1 MKRNR
6 KNIGN
11 PRNFIYYFIITS
23 VIPIF
28 VIMIVNFAVQDM
40 VQDQVLQSGNK
51 VLEQFFLH
59 VDTCMENMLLD
70 INELVEDEEIRTFAR
85 KNADNYRMYA
95 YVPEL
100 LRTKLL
106 KFGKEEY
113 ADILV
118 WYAYDDRIVS
128 QNYSSMLLGDF
139 YAYSYDP
146 EKSDYFYRYFDVD
159 AFYNIIKSYNIVPV
173 FDSLVSEDGTLY
185 LTVTLAQGYGRNL
198 NRHYAITI
206 LLEQKMLSEMS
217 NGAVLAE
224 GESIFLY
231 NEDGECVLSSEI
243 DDMKTLPEECRKSG
257 NYEYQDEEGEYV
269 LIVRESETIRGYY
282 AMKIPNKI
290 FWDKAN
296 SVRLISWFGVL
307 GSLALGSITACRLG
321 GRTQRTFERVMKNL
335 QTEKSK
341 AEKKRKLEEKNKHR
355 NAFLLRVLEK
365 NKIDMCNAENFEKNG
380 IMFSKEQ
387 YMIGI
392 LGFDENWEWGRE
404 EVSFVI
410 SNVFEELMQV
420 CERGYV
426 IMVSA
431 TQHMII
437 VNLKEGQ
444 KEQDVYDLFEQGVS
458 FLNEHLRL
466 GAVLGCS
473 SLKTDLID
481 ICDAY
486 REASKALK
494 YHFLREEEMII
505 VFSAEMN
512 EEIHYPFGEES
523 CMYQMIDNFMRNES
537 SCGVTAEEFTK
548 RLLEKYDVRQG
559 APIELV
565 ERFRY
570 ELQQTLNQ
578 FMVVN
583 KQASLA
589 GDDYLSKLSGAKGFR
604 KYCEVLQEGLEE
616 LSEEFKS
623 VSVQEKYGE
632 NIRKYVEE
640 YYMDC
645 DMNVTSIGERFNM
658 QSAYLSK
665 IFKTH
670 CGMALPDYISK
681 VRIKNSKSLLK
692 DGKLTV
698 GEIATKVGF
707 MSSNIYIKN
716 FKRWEGITPGKYR
729 ELGVS
734 MQESWIKHQK
744 NDVRL

>member
-1 MKRNR
+1 MKKKR
-6 KNIGN
+6 KNKGKQ
-11 PRNFIYYFIITS
+11 RNFIYYFIITS

-28 VIMIVNFAVQDM
+28 AIMIVNFAVQDM
-40 VQDQVLQSGNK
+40 VQDHVLQSGNK

-59 VDTCMENMLLD
+59 VDAYMENMLLD

-85 KNADNYRMYA
+85 KNAENYRMYA
-95 YVPEL
+95 YIPEL
-100 LRTKLL
+100 LREKLL
-106 KFGKEEY
+106 KFGKGEY

-128 QNYSSMLLGDF
+128 QNYSSRLLGDF
-139 YAYSYDP
+139 YAYSHNIATD
-146 EKSDYFYRYFDVD
+146 DYFYKYFDVD
-159 AFYNIIKSYNIVPV
+159 AFYKIVKSHDVIPV

-185 LTVTLAQGYGRNL
+185 LTVTLAQGYTRNI
-198 NRHYAITI
+198 NRHYAVTI
-206 LLEQKMLSEMS
+206 LLEQKMLSEMTD
-217 NGAVLAE
+217 GAVLAE

-243 DDMKTLPEECRKSG
+243 GDMKTLPEECRKSG
-257 NYEYQDEEGEYV
+257 NYEYQDEEGKYV
-269 LIVRESETIRGYY
+269 LIVRESEAIRGYY
-282 AMKIPNKI
+282 AMKIPNQI

-296 SVRLISWFGVL
+296 SVRLISWLGVL
-307 GSLALGSITACRLG
+307 CSLVLGTIVAWRLG
-321 GRTQRTFERVMKNL
+321 GRTQRTFEGVMKNI
-335 QTEKSK
+335 QTEKNI
-341 AEKKRKLEEKNKHR
+341 AEKKRKLEEKNKNR
-355 NAFLLRVLEK
+355 NTFLLRVLEK
-365 NKIDMCNAENFEKNG
+365 NKIDMCNAEVFEKNE
-380 IMFSKEQ
+380 IVFSTEQ

-410 SNVFEELMQV
+410 SNVFEELMQM
-420 CERGYV
+420 CEKSYV
-426 IMVSA
+426 IMLSA

-444 KEQDVYDLFEQGVS
+444 TEQDVYDLFEQGIS
-458 FLNEHLRL
+458 FLNEHLGL
-466 GAVLGCS
+466 GGVLGCS
-473 SLKTDLID
+473 SLKMDLID

-537 SCGVTAEEFTK
+537 GCGVTAEDFTK
-548 RLLEKYDVRQG
+548 RLLAKYDVRQN

-583 KQASLA
+583 KQASLV
-589 GDDYLSKLSGAKGFR
+589 GDDYLLKLSAAKGFR
-604 KYCEVLQEGLEE
+604 RYCEVLQEGLSEI
-616 LSEEFKS
+616 SEEFQS

-632 NIRKYVEE
+632 SIRKYVEE
-640 YYMDC
+640 HYMDC
-645 DMNVTSIGERFNM
+645 DMNVASIGERFNM

-698 GEIATKVGF
+698 GEIATRVGF
-707 MSSNIYIKN
+707 MSSNIYINN

-729 ELGVS
+729 ELGGYHS
-734 MQESWIKHQK
+734 R
-744 NDVRL
+744 NNG